1 MVWRMLTRHCGVAIK
16 NMNQETPSNSQNLDR
31 LAEDA
36 QAFMTA
42 TADVAGEKI
51 ENARK
56 RLAVALEG
64 SKELYGKARAKAIE
78 GAKAADEAIVDH
90 PYQALAIGVGIGA
103 IVGFL
108 LARRGTCSRSE

>member
-1 MVWRMLTRHCGVAIK
+1 MVFLSLTRHCGFAIK
-16 NMNQETPSNSQNLDR
+16 NMIQDTSSDSQNLNR

-56 RLAVALEG
+56 RLAVALDG
-64 SKELYGKARAKAIE
+64 SKELYDKARAKAIE
-78 GAKAADEAIVDH
+78 GAKAADDAIVDH

-108 LARRGTCSRSE
+108 LARRGTCSRS

>member
-1 MVWRMLTRHCGVAIK
+1 MAFLSLTRHCGFAIK
-16 NMNQETPSNSQNLDR
+16 NMIQETSSDSQNLNR

-51 ENARK
+51 ENARQ
-56 RLAVALEG
+56 RLAVAIEG
-64 SKELYGKARAKAIE
+64 SKELYDKARAKAIE
-78 GAKAADEAIVDH
+78 GAKAADEAIVEH

-108 LARRGTCSRSE
+108 LARRGTCSRS

>member
-1 MVWRMLTRHCGVAIK
+1 MVSQGLSRHFNEHIK
-16 NMNQETPSNSQNLDR
+16 NMIQEKPSESQNLNR

-36 QAFMTA
+36 QAFMIA

-64 SKELYGKARAKAIE
+64 SKELYDKARAKAID
-78 GAKAADEAIVDH
+78 GAKAADEAIVEH
-90 PYQALAIGVGIGA
+90 PYQALAIGVGVGA
-103 IVGFL
+103 VVGFL
-108 LARRGTCSRSE
+108 LARRGACSRS

>member
-1 MVWRMLTRHCGVAIK
+1 MAFLSLTRHCGFAIK
-16 NMNQETPSNSQNLDR
+16 NMIQETSSDSQNLNR

-56 RLAVALEG
+56 RLAVALDG
-64 SKELYGKARAKAIE
+64 SKELYDKARAKAIE
-78 GAKAADEAIVDH
+78 GAKAADDAIVDH

-108 LARRGTCSRSE
+108 LARRGACSRS

>member
-1 MVWRMLTRHCGVAIK
+1 
-16 NMNQETPSNSQNLDR
+16 MNSELSSTSQHVNR

-36 QAFMTA
+36 QAFMLA

-64 SKELYGKARAKAIE
+64 SKELYEKARTQAIA
-78 GAKAADEAIVDH
+78 GAKATDAAIVEH
-90 PYQALAIGVGIGA
+90 PYQALAIGVGVGA
-103 IVGFL
+103 LVGFL
-108 LARRGTCSRSE
+108 VSRRCVCSRE